1 MLTFLRSFKFAGQ
14 GLRACLRERNFRFHI
29 ALSAYMY
36 TFLLLHDWF
45 QLTRGEWAALV
56 LVTALVL
63 GVEALNT
70 ALEAAVDLACPQRH
84 PLAARA
90 KDAGAAAVLLCSAGA
105 LAVGVVLLWQPE
117 AFRAMFAYYQQR
129 PFMLAPLAVSLV
141 GAAWFIWGI
150 GRKKP

>member
-1 MLTFLRSFKFAGQ
+1 MLAFLRSFRFAAR
-14 GLRACLRERNFRFHI
+14 GLRVCLRERNFRFHL

-36 TFLLLHDWF
+36 GFLLVHDWF

-63 GVEALNT
+63 AAEAFNT
-70 ALEAAVDLACPQRH
+70 ALEAVVDLACPQRH

-90 KDAGAAAVLLCSAGA
+90 KDAAAAAVLLCSIGA
-105 LAVGVVLLWQPE
+105 VIAGVVLLYQPA
-117 AFRAMFAYYQQR
+117 AFRAMFEYYR
-129 PFMLAPLAVSLV
+129 AHPGMLAVLAVSLV